1 MKVRETMPMIKEILI
16 ELEDR
21 GQDFTHFY
29 VDGNDY
35 VIDAHRFKTFT
46 APEFLVWK
54 GYRVANKVIRKGTL
68 LRLVKDG
75 KRTVLKYPVIKV
87 TRRHTIAT

>member
-1 MKVRETMPMIKEILI
+1 MKVRKTMPMIKQTVI

-21 GQDFTHFY
+21 GQDFTRFY

-35 VIDAHRFKTFT
+35 VIDARRYQTYT
-46 APEFLVWK
+46 APEFQVWK
-54 GYRVANKVIRKGTL
+54 GHRIANKVIRKGTL

-75 KRTVLKYPVIKV
+75 KETVFNYPVIKV
-87 TRRHTIAT
+87 TRRHTIAS

>member
-1 MKVRETMPMIKEILI
+1 MIKETVI

-21 GQDFTHFY
+21 GQNFTHFY

-35 VIDAHRFKTFT
+35 VIDARRFQIHT
-46 APEFLVWK
+46 APEFQVWK
-54 GYRVANKVIRKGTL
+54 GHRVANKVIRKGTL

-75 KRTVLKYPVIKV
+75 KATVFKYPVIKV
-87 TRRHTIAT
+87 TRRHIIAG